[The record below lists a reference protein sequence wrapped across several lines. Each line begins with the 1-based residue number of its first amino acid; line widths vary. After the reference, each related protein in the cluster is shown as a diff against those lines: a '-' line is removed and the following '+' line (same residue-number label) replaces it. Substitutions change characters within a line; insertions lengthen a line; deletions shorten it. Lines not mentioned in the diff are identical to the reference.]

1 MNKVIL
7 IGRLTADPELKKTGS
22 DLSVAS
28 FTVAINRNQDEA
40 DFINVVAWEKN
51 AENAKKY
58 LAKGSQVAVDGRI
71 QTRSYE
77 DKDGNKKYVTE
88 VVANSIE
95 FIGTKKEEKSE

>member
-22 DLSVAS
+22 DTSVAT
-28 FTVAINRNQDEA
+28 FTVAINRNQEDA

-51 AENAKKY
+51 AENVKKY
-58 LAKGSQVAVDGRI
+58 LTKGNRVAVDGRI

-77 DKDGNKKYVTE
+77 TDGTKKYVTE

-95 FIGTKKEEKSE
+95 FLENKKESE